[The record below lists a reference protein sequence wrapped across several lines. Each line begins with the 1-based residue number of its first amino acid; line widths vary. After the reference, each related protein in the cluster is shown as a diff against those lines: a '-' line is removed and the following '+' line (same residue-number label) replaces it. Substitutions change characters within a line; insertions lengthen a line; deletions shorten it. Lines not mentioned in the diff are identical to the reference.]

1 MTDNL
6 IARSDAPF
14 DLTQKQFV
22 SSVSGA
28 PDKVGLLAADVAGL
42 KTAQTAWETSYQ
54 AHIKAHQD
62 ALAATQAKRAA
73 RRHLEELIRL
83 AARKLNGHP
92 STNNAVRTLVGLPP
106 RDRART
112 AQNAPVSRP
121 LARLEPIAQATLLIH
136 CRDELTPDRV
146 AKPKGARGFEVWVTV
161 GDVIPTDESAYRFL
175 ALATRTPY
183 THVHDAASTGKTAF
197 YLLRWQSPRGEPGP
211 FSTMAMAKIP
221 L

>member
-1 MTDNL
+1 MSDSV

-14 DLTQKQFV
+14 DLTQKQFI

-28 PDKVGLLAADVAGL
+28 PDKVGLLASDVAGL
-42 KTAQTAWETSYQ
+42 KTAQTAWDTAYQ

-62 ALAATQAKRAA
+62 ALAATQAKGVA

-112 AQNAPVSRP
+112 TQSAPGSRP
-121 LARLEPIAQATLLIH
+121 LARLEPIAQSTLLIH
-136 CRDELTPDRV
+136 CRDELTPDRL
-146 AKPKGARGFEVWVTV
+146 AKPKGVRGCEIWVTV
-161 GDVIPTDESAYRFL
+161 GDAIPADESAYRFL
-175 ALATRTPY
+175 ALATRSPY
-183 THVHDAASTGKTAF
+183 THVHDPGNAGKTAY

-211 FSTMAMAKIP
+211 FGTMAMAKIP